1 MARSKKTNTHIADA
15 VKVVDSKI
23 YSVIKKMKGCINNKE
38 FSHEVGEK
46 IELTEFEASVF
57 KNYIKED

>member
-1 MARSKKTNTHIADA
+1 MARKAKTNTHIAGAD
-15 VKVVDSKI
+15 KVVEVKI
-23 YSVIKKMKGCINNKE
+23 FSVIKKLRGNINSKE

-46 IELTEFEASVF
+46 ISLTEFEASVF